1 MQIDGAGNIYIN
13 GELLQENYGAEVIDN
28 PGLASDPITLGA
40 DEYFVLGDNRNH
52 SEDSRFPDVANIK
65 KENIIGRAFV
75 RLWPLT
81 KFGLLKHQQ

>member
-40 DEYFVLGDNRNH
+40 DEYFVLGDNQ
-52 SEDSRFPDVANIK
+52 SQLDK
-65 KENIIGRAFV
+65 
-75 RLWPLT
+75 L
-81 KFGLLKHQQ
+81 